1 MSISAQDKELLKRL
15 ALAEARSEGVVGMA
29 LVIRSVLN
37 RREAI
42 RAGANFNTRSTNIR
56 DIIYAPNQY
65 QPVGDSRNS
74 IDQSFST
81 TQLSNAEK
89 AFQLAKNP
97 AELQR
102 SVQSDGVSATNA
114 RGLVLSNGFDSLGG
128 QGRPDAITYRGHTF
142 TDNINNFGVTGDSI
156 YAGSVPS
163 TSSPTSSSSTQ
174 DESNN
179 SSISESITIPRPEK
193 LGPEAIKISNE
204 IIAQQD
210 VIAKFKKD
218 NEGTAYAQW
227 SDELKAEYNNELNKL
242 AELDEKLIRLAK
254 TDASAN
260 CLAREFIGKPM
271 SLPGTPNCATIQ
283 GTVAY
288 GKILDDLLKPVDLP
302 DPCGKSDLSKINSAL
317 LKFFNDLK
325 AIRKF
330 GETYVNG
337 AFNEIYRITNL
348 VRNTASIIGSVL
360 KGIMQNLRNWLLDK
374 IRKGIQL
381 IIDNLFPTLAKQF
394 KNTIIGQIVDNI
406 LCAFKDIIKN
416 LGSLVG
422 DFLFELIGKIVN
434 VPLCAVQQFTNGLIN
449 NVVAKVDE
457 ALGPVLDSI
466 NDLLGGIGKIVG
478 SVFEALDFILG
489 FEAYLCQKPNCP
501 EIKSTVLGPWAN
513 SPNKPFGDGFDNF
526 IDNAEKDFS
535 EEGIQKYVD
544 GLSIFGGKLGDLAD
558 APESSFP
565 CDTNPLKCGPPSIEI
580 FGGGGIGAVGKAV
593 INDLGQIYGVNIENG
608 GSGYSKPPFVSIIDP
623 CDNGRGASGY
633 AVIDYKTGQ
642 VVDIPII
649 THGYGYPNR
658 PTGRDEFGNLIDP
671 TSPGAGTPGGGT
683 PGGGTPGGET
693 PGGGTPGSGTPGSGT
708 PGGGGA
714 ITGPDRGVIIGSDR
728 GVNDYIVCLEG
739 FDIISTGIG
748 YSQLDRMIITPDL
761 PNLEASVRMTEAGQI
776 ISITLTERVCGLTD
790 IPTITIE
797 SPTGEGAK
805 IRPKFSFIKITDD
818 IDEELPP
825 QTILPIDRTTASDES
840 IADLAQRNV
849 VRVIDCVGNTPP
861 VVGYVNGQP
870 YSGPFH
876 VHPSKGV
883 KMVGAFHI
891 SGYHDTIYDTAEE
904 SLNKRGRSTEPSTPT
919 PTTSQTPA
927 STPRPRPTPAPRP
940 APAPRSTPTPTP
952 SPSPSP
958 PPSGGG
964 GYGGG
969 Y

>member
-1 MSISAQDKELLKRL
+1 MSQDKELLKKL

-89 AFQLAKNP
+89 AYQLAKNP

-102 SVQSDGVSATNA
+102 SIQSDGVSATNA

-163 TSSPTSSSSTQ
+163 SPTSDENES
-174 DESNN
+174 DESND
-179 SSISESITIPRPEK
+179 SFVPESIKIPRPEE

-242 AELDEKLIRLAK
+242 AELDEKLIQLAK

-271 SLPGTPNCATIQ
+271 SLPGTPDCATIQ
-283 GTVAY
+283 GTIAY
-288 GKILDDLLKPVDLP
+288 GKILSELQKPVDLP
-302 DPCGKSDLSKINSAL
+302 DPCGKSDLSKINTTL

-330 GETYVNG
+330 GDTYINSSV
-337 AFNEIYRITNL
+337 NEIYRVTNL
-348 VRNTASIIGSVL
+348 VRNTASTIGAVL

-374 IRKGIQL
+374 IRVGIQDL
-381 IIDNLFPTLAKQF
+381 IDRIFPTLAKQF
-394 KNTIIGQIVDNI
+394 KNTIIGQIIDNV
-406 LCAFKDIIKN
+406 LCKFKDVIKN

-422 DFLFELIGKIVN
+422 DFLFELVGKVVN
-434 VPLCAVQQFTNGLIN
+434 APLCAVQQFTNGLIN

-457 ALGPVLDSI
+457 ALGPILDSI
-466 NDLLGGIGKIVG
+466 NDLLGGAGKIVG

-501 EIKSTVLGPWAN
+501 EIKSTILGPWAN

-526 IDNAEKDFS
+526 IGGAEEDFS
-535 EEGIQKYVD
+535 EEGIQKYVN
-544 GLSIFGGKLGDLAD
+544 GLSIFGGTLGDLAD
-558 APESSFP
+558 APATSLP
-565 CDTNPLKCGPPSIEI
+565 CDTNPFQCGPPSIEI

-593 INDLGQIYGVNIENG
+593 INDLGQIYGIDVENG
-608 GSGYSKPPFVSIIDP
+608 GTGYSKPPFVSIIDP

-633 AVIDYKTGQ
+633 AVIDYETGQ
-642 VVDIPII
+642 VIDIPIVNP
-649 THGYGYPNR
+649 GYGYPNA
-658 PTGRDEFGNLIDP
+658 PTGRDEFGNPVDP
-671 TSPGAGTPGGGT
+671 TSPGSGVTP
-683 PGGGTPGGET
+683 
-693 PGGGTPGSGTPGSGT
+693 GT
-708 PGGGGA
+708 PGGGGG
-714 ITGPDRGVIIGSDR
+714 TPGTPGGGGVIIDPNR

-739 FDIISTGIG
+739 FDIVSTGIG
-748 YSQLDRMIITPDL
+748 YSQLDEIIITPDL

-776 ISITLTERVCGLTD
+776 ISITLTGRVCGLID
-790 IPTITIE
+790 IPTITID

-805 IRPKFSFIKITDD
+805 IKPKFSFIKITDD
-818 IDEELPP
+818 IEEELPP

-840 IADLAQRNV
+840 IAFLAQKNV

-861 VVGYVNGQP
+861 IVGYVNGRP

-876 VHPSKGV
+876 VHPSTGV

-891 SGYHDTIYDTAEE
+891 SGYHETIYDTAQE
-904 SLNKRGRSTEPSTPT
+904 SLNRTKPSAQYSSTSTPTSTPSTPA
-919 PTTSQTPA
+919 SSTPA
-927 STPRPRPTPAPRP
+927 PSPAPRP
-940 APAPRSTPTPTP
+940 APSPSPSPYPSPSP